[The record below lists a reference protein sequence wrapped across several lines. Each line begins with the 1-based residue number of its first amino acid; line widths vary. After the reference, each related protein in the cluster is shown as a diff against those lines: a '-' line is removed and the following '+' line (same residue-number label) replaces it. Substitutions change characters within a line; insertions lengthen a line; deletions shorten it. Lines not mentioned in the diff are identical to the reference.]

1 MGTQLNKKKKNKK
14 KKKKTKKKTKKKKKK
29 NKQKK
34 KKKNKK
40 KQKNKQTK
48 KKKKKKKKKQAESK
62 LVWCSSIN
70 AYGLVSLS
78 MRQNTETLPTFLW
91 HCLGLDVNIIKNIR
105 T

>member
-1 MGTQLNKKKKNKK
+1 MARNHFGIIWRTYGVNFM
-14 KKKKTKKKTKKKKKK
+14 
-29 NKQKK
+29 
-34 KKKNKK
+34 
-40 KQKNKQTK
+40 
-48 KKKKKKKKKQAESK
+48 
-62 LVWCSSIN
+62 LVSSTEVFPQICSLSSSAIN